1 MILRDANFYDLV
13 ARGLD
18 GVGYQEFVDTV
29 FADKYNV
36 PQTQGFRWDDEIQ
49 IDFEYKQLQ
58 TELGIYAMATYVD
71 VDSPAPYRSTQGFQ
85 LNSGSVPRF
94 KHGFAL
100 NEKMIREQMI
110 LLDDFNGK
118 MTDRMQSALR
128 RELFNSTDQ
137 LIGGN
142 YNTLTYQRH
151 QAVSTGQFSILDTNN
166 PQGIKNVSF
175 DFRVPEKNKKAL
187 IGQNRWWTDVPM
199 TTEGTASNPIND
211 LIERVKFSKDN
222 FIPVGHFEV
231 DKTLWDAFIAHSKV
245 LTAIG
250 YLYSPLVTT
259 DAQALQVGSN
269 LTEDELKSRIEKK
282 IQMPITVIDSISAVE
297 RYSKTERK
305 VNKEPIRSFDGS
317 NFVLVP
323 DGELGTIKA
332 VRPIVVDDPA
342 ARTAFYDG
350 GRTVLMQTFD
360 AKRKIQYIESELTAL
375 TVPNKAQYM
384 IYLTV
389 K

>member
-1 MILRDANFYDLV
+1 MIVRDANFYDLV

-18 GVGYQEFVDTV
+18 GATYQEFVDTV
-29 FADKYNV
+29 FSDKYNA
-36 PQTQGFRWDDEIQ
+36 PQTQGFRWDDNIQ
-49 IDFEYKQLQ
+49 VDFEYKQLQ

-71 VDSPAPYRSTQGFQ
+71 LDSPAPYRSTQGFIVET
-85 LNSGSVPRF
+85 GSVPRF
-94 KHGFAL
+94 KSGYAL

-118 MTDRMQSALR
+118 MTDRMQSALK

-151 QAVSTGQFSILDTNN
+151 QAVSTGQFSILDANN
-166 PQGIKNVSF
+166 PQGIKNISF
-175 DFRVPEKNKKAL
+175 DFKIPDKNKRTL
-187 IGQNRWWTDVPM
+187 TGQNCWWTDDAMSV
-199 TTEGTASNPIND
+199 EGTTSNPIND
-211 LIERVKFSKDN
+211 LIERVKYAKDH
-222 FIPVGHFEV
+222 FIPAGHFEV
-231 DKTLWDAFIAHSKV
+231 DKNLWDAFCQHSKV
-245 LTAIG
+245 LTSVG

-259 DAQALQVGSN
+259 DAAALQVGSN
-269 LTEDELKSRIEKK
+269 LTEDELKARIEKR
-282 IQMPITVIDSISAVE
+282 IQKPIVVIDSISAVE
-297 RYSKTERK
+297 RYNKNTRK
-305 VNKEPIRSFDGS
+305 VEKEQIRSFDGS

-342 ARTAFYDG
+342 ARIAFYDG

-384 IYLTV
+384 LYLTV